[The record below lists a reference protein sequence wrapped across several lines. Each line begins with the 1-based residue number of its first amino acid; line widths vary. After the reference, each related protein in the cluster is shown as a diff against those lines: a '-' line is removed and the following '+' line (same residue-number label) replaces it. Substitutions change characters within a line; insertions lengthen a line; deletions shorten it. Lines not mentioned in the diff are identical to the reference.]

1 MEARE
6 DAAAEALAA
15 AVVAAVARI
24 RLMKE
29 QNRKK
34 AILRQKVTI
43 RILFVFLCC
52 NRNLRQ
58 KVSIISYFYC
68 AVKFSKE
75 KNQKVLIMEPKTIS
89 QLCRI

>member
-6 DAAAEALAA
+6 DAAAKAA
-15 AVVAAVARI
+15 AAARI

-34 AILRQKVTI
+34 AILRQQVTTT
-43 RILFVFLCC
+43 ILFVLLCC

-68 AVKFSKE
+68 AIKFSKE
-75 KNQKVLIMEPKTIS
+75 KNQKVFIMEPKTIS